1 MAFYLFIKA
10 LPPPQGFSFLNPIK
24 TNHME
29 TIEKKTDKYKPALTE
44 LQTESAIAGLKA
56 QFSLRLSEKLNL
68 IKVEAP
74 LLAVKGS
81 GINDDLNG
89 IESPVT
95 VQVKDLPHT
104 QVEVVHS
111 LAKWKRLKLAR
122 LKAITGE
129 GLYTDMKALRPD
141 ETLSDIHSIYVDQWD
156 WEKVISESDRHLSYL
171 KQIVSDIYQAIVETE
186 VYVTTVYPELKKAL
200 PLEITFIHSEE
211 LQQLYPAL
219 TAKERENEI
228 CKQKGAVF
236 IIGIGAELAD
246 EKKHDGRAPDYDDWI
261 TETSTGKRGLNGDIV
276 VWNPVLKRAF
286 EISSMGIRVSPA
298 SLRKQ
303 LLLTGCSEREKLDW
317 HTKLLKGELP
327 YTIGGG
333 IGQSRLAMLLLQKKH
348 IAEVQSSIWPEELST
363 KLKKQNINI
372 L

>member
-1 MAFYLFIKA
+1 
-10 LPPPQGFSFLNPIK
+10 
-24 TNHME
+24 ME
-29 TIEKKTDKYKPALTE
+29 TIEKKTKTYQSVLTE
-44 LQTESAIAGLKA
+44 YQTESAIASLKA

-74 LLAVKGS
+74 LLIAKGN

-89 IESPVT
+89 IEDPVT
-95 VQVKDLPHT
+95 VKVKDLPST
-104 QVEVVHS
+104 QVEIVHS

-122 LKAITGE
+122 LKAKAGE

-141 ETLSDIHSIYVDQWD
+141 EDLSDVHSVYVDQWD
-156 WEKVISESDRHLSYL
+156 WEKVILESNRQLPYL
-171 KQIVSDIYQAIVETE
+171 KKIVTDIYQTIVETE
-186 VYVTTVYPELKKAL
+186 KYITASYPELKRFL
-200 PLEITFIHSEE
+200 PQEIAFIHSEE
-211 LQQLYPAL
+211 LQQLYPGL
-219 TAKERENEI
+219 TSKERENEI
-228 CKQKGAVF
+228 SKQKGAVF

-246 EKKHDGRAPDYDDWI
+246 GKKHDGRAPDYDDWI
-261 TETSTGKRGLNGDIV
+261 TETSADKKGLNGDIV

-286 EISSMGIRVSPA
+286 EISSMGIRVSPE

-303 LLLTGCSEREKLDW
+303 LLLTGSVEREKLDW

-348 IAEVQSSIWPEELST
+348 IAEVQSSIWPDELSAE
-363 KLKKQNINI
+363 LKELNIII